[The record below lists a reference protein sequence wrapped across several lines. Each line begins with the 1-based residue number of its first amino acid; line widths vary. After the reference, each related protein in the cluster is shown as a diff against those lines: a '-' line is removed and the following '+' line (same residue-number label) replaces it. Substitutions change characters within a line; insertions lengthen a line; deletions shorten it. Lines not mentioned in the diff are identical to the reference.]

1 MLLIDVIIAIIA
13 VALFYLLNLTGFLP
27 IITIIG
33 AAVLVHFASLIAF
46 QAKDKKDEEKKKLN
60 FRKEQVN
67 RRINDL
73 KKLSENVPD
82 EVGDLLK
89 SFVAVL
95 ANFNTKKKI
104 LLEIMTDDESLKRDL
119 EDSEDYLVGLSERL
133 DVKIKILKVIDKY
146 DYHFETIVG
155 DIEAIVSTGKEIITG
170 MDDLLVEASKS
181 DDDFD
186 SAEEKKERIK
196 ASSNRMKQ
204 VRERN
209 KSLLDKDPD
218 EGFLLSSSGSSNL
231 GI

>member
-13 VALFYLLNLTGFLP
+13 IALFYLLNLTGFLP
-27 IITIIG
+27 IITILG

-46 QAKDKKDEEKKKLN
+46 QVKDKKDEEKKKLN
-60 FRKEQVN
+60 FRKDQVN

>member
-1 MLLIDVIIAIIA
+1 M
-13 VALFYLLNLTGFLP
+13 
-27 IITIIG
+27 
-33 AAVLVHFASLIAF
+33 
-46 QAKDKKDEEKKKLN
+46 
-60 FRKEQVN
+60 
-67 RRINDL
+67 
-73 KKLSENVPD
+73 
-82 EVGDLLK
+82 
-89 SFVAVL
+89 
-95 ANFNTKKKI
+95 
-104 LLEIMTDDESLKRDL
+104 
-119 EDSEDYLVGLSERL
+119 
-133 DVKIKILKVIDKY
+133 KVIDKY

-218 EGFLLSSSGSSNL
+218 EGFLLSSSGSNL